1 MFKILVVEDT
11 LTIREEVCD
20 ILLLEGYQ
28 VCQAEN
34 GQTGFNSAL
43 KELPDLIIS
52 DILMPKLNGFE
63 MFEKLLKHK
72 KTKDIP
78 LIFLSAKGEKADVR
92 TGMNAG
98 AEDYLV
104 KPVNTSELITVVKKK
119 LAKHQL
125 IKENLEKLVKEN
137 EYVLKEAGRM
147 AKIGYWE
154 YVNQTDT
161 TSWST
166 TVHEIYGTD
175 PKEGI
180 PERDVLINCFDQ
192 VSKERFLKAKSALTF
207 HGTLYDIE
215 LLIINLKNEKR
226 WIQKVGEPLYNHKK
240 KIIGSRGIIRCI
252 TSLKENQ
259 EELRQSN
266 ERYELATKA
275 TNDAIWDWNLLTGKV
290 YRSAE
295 GFHKVFGFDKESPI
309 DKKAN
314 WSDYVHPDDTDRIA
328 KLLEKI
334 IGSVDQN
341 NFSFEYGFLAHTGD
355 YKYINDRGLI
365 VRDKNGKAI
374 RIIGAASN
382 ITKRKE
388 IKNELIQAKEQAEEL
403 TGFKDQFLAH
413 MSHEIRTPLNG
424 IIGFTKILLRNKTTK
439 EQKHQ
444 LNAIKTSSDILLVV
458 VNDILDLAKI
468 EAGKMILEKTALKLR
483 DLVTSVLSSFKL
495 RLKEKE
501 QVLETKFDEDIP
513 KWLVGDTVRINQ
525 ILLNLIGNAIKFTPI
540 GGSISIHTKLF
551 QQDEEKVILKIN
563 ISDTGIGI
571 PPDKIKNIFDPF
583 TQSSNNTARIYGG
596 SGLGLNIVKQLI
608 DLMHG
613 SIAVKSQMSIGS
625 EFTLTLPLMKAE
637 KKTIRTEKI
646 MATEDTLASIGPLNI
661 LIVDDIRINQFL
673 AQTILHDFGFKSDI
687 AENGKIAIK
696 LLKENN
702 YDLILMDLQM
712 PEMNGWDATKYI
724 RSKMKAP
731 KSRIPIIALTADVTE
746 KNADNCIEAGMDAYV
761 SKPINEK
768 DLLHKIIRLVKKKT
782 SKDIKKQEEKSKIC
796 NLDYLKSHAPNNP
809 KFVAEML
816 QLILKQTPLIIE
828 ELHKC
833 LATSNWEGIQGN
845 AHKIKPTLD
854 LIGLPA
860 ELTIL
865 VKHLEEYASERI
877 HLDLIPAQ
885 LITLEEMLKLA
896 YIELEEE
903 LKRELKTMKN

>member
-1 MFKILVVEDT
+1 MFKILIVEDT
-11 LTIREEVCD
+11 LAIREEVCD
-20 ILLLEGYQ
+20 ILVLEGYE

-34 GQTGFNSAL
+34 GQTGFNMAL

-63 MFEKLLKHK
+63 MFEKLQKNK
-72 KTKDIP
+72 KTKSIP

-104 KPVNTSELITVVKKK
+104 KPVNTDELITVVKKK
-119 LAKHQL
+119 LEKQQL

-154 YVNQTDT
+154 YLNETDT
-161 TSWST
+161 TSWSK
-166 TVHEIYGTD
+166 TVHQIYGT
-175 PKEGI
+175 E
-180 PERDVLINCFDQ
+180 PEDGVPAGNTLDSRFDEA
-192 VSKERFLKAKSALTF
+192 SKERLLKANSALTL

-215 LLIINLKNEKR
+215 LVMVNFKNEKR
-226 WIQKVGEPLYNHKK
+226 WIEKVGEPLYNHKK
-240 KIIGSRGIIRCI
+240 EIIGSRGIIRCI
-252 TSLKENQ
+252 TNLKENQ

-275 TNDAIWDWNLLTGKV
+275 TNDAVWDWDLITGKV

-295 GFHKVFGFDKESPI
+295 GFHKVFGFDKERPI

-314 WSDYVHPDDTDRIA
+314 WSDYVHPDDKDRIA
-328 KLLEKI
+328 KLLAEI
-334 IGSVDQN
+334 TGSIDKN
-341 NFSFEYGFLAHTGD
+341 KFSFEYGFLAHSGN
-355 YKYINDRGLI
+355 YKYINDRGFI

-382 ITKRKE
+382 ITKREE

-424 IIGFTKILLRNKTTK
+424 IIGFTKILLRDKTTK
-439 EQKHQ
+439 EQRHQ

-468 EAGKMILEKTALKLR
+468 EAGKMILEKTELQLPAL
-483 DLVTSVLSSFKL
+483 VNSVLSTFEL
-495 RLKEKE
+495 RLEEKE
-501 QVLETKFDEDIP
+501 QTLETKFDGAIP
-513 KWLVGDTVRINQ
+513 KWLVGDTVRMNQ
-525 ILLNLIGNAIKFTPI
+525 ILLNLIGNAIKFTAV
-540 GGSISIHTKLF
+540 GGSIRIHVDLLD
-551 QQDEEKVILKIN
+551 QDEEKVVLKIN

-583 TQSSNNTARIYGG
+583 TQSSKNTARKYGG

-613 SIAVKSQMSIGS
+613 SIAVKSQISVGS
-625 EFTLTLPLMKAE
+625 EFTFTLPLMRSKKTTTAP
-637 KKTIRTEKI
+637 KKTIGTG
-646 MATEDTLASIGPLNI
+646 DTLAPTVPLNI
-661 LIVDDIRINQFL
+661 LIVDDITINQFL

-687 AENGKIAIK
+687 AANGKIAIK
-696 LLKENN
+696 LLEKNK

-712 PEMNGWDATKYI
+712 PEMNGWEATKYI

-731 KSRIPIIALTADVTE
+731 KSTIPIIALTADVTK
-746 KNADNCIEAGMDAYV
+746 KNADKCKEAGMDAYI

-768 DLLHKIIRLVKKKT
+768 DLLDKIVRLVEQHAN
-782 SKDIKKQEEKSKIC
+782 KDAKKQQGATKIC

-809 KFVAEML
+809 KFVTEML

-828 ELHKC
+828 QLNTC
-833 LATSNWEGIQGN
+833 LATADWDGLQGN

-860 ELTIL
+860 EITMLA
-865 VKHLEEYASERI
+865 KQLEKYASEQT
-877 HLDLIPAQ
+877 HLESIPAQ
-885 LITLEEMLKLA
+885 LKTLEEMLKQA
-896 YIELEEE
+896 YTELEEE
-903 LKRELKTMKN
+903 LAKELKIMKN

>member
-180 PERDVLINCFDQ
+180 PARDVLINCFDQ

-215 LLIINLKNEKR
+215 LLITNLKNEKR

-768 DLLHKIIRLVKKKT
+768 DLLHKIIRLVKKKI

>member
-180 PERDVLINCFDQ
+180 PARDVLINCFDQ
-192 VSKERFLKAKSALTF
+192 VSKERFLKAKSALTV

-215 LLIINLKNEKR
+215 LLITNLKNEKR

-646 MATEDTLASIGPLNI
+646 NATEDTLASIGPLNI

-673 AQTILHDFGFKSDI
+673 AQTILRDFGFKSDI

>member
-192 VSKERFLKAKSALTF
+192 VSKERFLKAKSALTV

>member
-192 VSKERFLKAKSALTF
+192 VSKERFLKAKSALTV
-207 HGTLYDIE
+207 HGMLYDIE
-215 LLIINLKNEKR
+215 LLITNLKNEKR

-768 DLLHKIIRLVKKKT
+768 DLLHKIIRLVKKKI